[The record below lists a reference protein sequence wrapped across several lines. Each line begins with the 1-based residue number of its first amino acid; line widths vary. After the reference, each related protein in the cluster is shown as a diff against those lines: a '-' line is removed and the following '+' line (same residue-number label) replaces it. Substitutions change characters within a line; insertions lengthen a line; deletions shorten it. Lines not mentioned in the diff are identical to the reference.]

1 MGKRKTSAA
10 TGNATGRWMNGIAKD
25 DGPLRMSLSQD
36 LLHKLEEEIFLGK
49 LQPGTRLDE
58 KLLAERFKVSRTPVR
73 EALWHLA
80 SSGLVEIRRHQGAI
94 VRQLTLVELVEMFQV
109 MAELEGL
116 CARLSARRMNSAE
129 RKELV
134 QILKAGNKRIDDQ
147 DYEGFFLS
155 NNDFHEAIFVGS
167 KNNFLQEEARALRAR
182 VNPYRRYITY
192 QPGRMAKSQAE
203 HEAIVDA
210 IHAGDPDAAQRLMR
224 DHVNLLGEVVAD
236 FIASLSPEAAA
247 SWPGHLIDAPGSP
260 LAALAP
266 PRTTKPPRTA
276 RAPRPASANSK
287 PKAVVADKA

>member
-1 MGKRKTSAA
+1 MTKRKATAA
-10 TGNATGRWMNGIAKD
+10 TGKCSNATLKRNGHL
-25 DGPLRMSLSQD
+25 PMSRAQD

-58 KLLAERFKVSRTPVR
+58 KLLAERFSVSRTPVR

-80 SSGLVEIRRHQGAI
+80 SSGLVEIRRHQGAV

-116 CARLSARRMNSAE
+116 CARLAARRMTLVE
-129 RKELV
+129 RKELRH
-134 QILKAGNKRIDDQ
+134 ILKAGTKRIAEQ

-167 KNNFLQEEARALRAR
+167 KNNFLQQEARALRAR

-203 HEAIVDA
+203 HEAIVEA
-210 IHAGDPDAAQRLMR
+210 IQAGDADGAQQIMR
-224 DHVNLLGEVVAD
+224 NHVNMLGEVVAD

-247 SWPGHLIDAPGSP
+247 RWPVHLTESP
-260 LAALAP
+260 NPLLPSLAP
-266 PRTTKPPRTA
+266 PAATRSARPRASRPPANGRA
-276 RAPRPASANSK
+276 RVMA
-287 PKAVVADKA
+287 ADK

>member
-1 MGKRKTSAA
+1 MGQDEMGKRKTTTA
-10 TGNATGRWMNGIAKD
+10 TGGWTNGTPK
-25 DGPLRMSLSQD
+25 GPDPLPMSRAQD

-58 KLLAERFKVSRTPVR
+58 KLLAERFNVSRTPVR

-116 CARLSARRMNSAE
+116 CARLAARRITQAE
-129 RKELV
+129 RKEIR
-134 QILKAGNKRIDDQ
+134 QILKVGSKRIAEQ

-155 NNDFHEAIFVGS
+155 NNDFHEAIFVAS
-167 KNNFLQEEARALRAR
+167 KNTFLQQESRALRAR

-203 HEAIVDA
+203 HEAIVEA
-210 IHAGDPDAAQRLMR
+210 IEAGDSDTAQQLMR
-224 DHVNLLGEVVAD
+224 DHVNMLGEVSAD
-236 FIASLSPEAAA
+236 FIASLSPEAEA
-247 SWPGHLIDAPGSP
+247 SWQGQPAEASAPP
-260 LAALAP
+260 LPKLAP
-266 PRTTKPPRTA
+266 PRPAA
-276 RAPRPASANSK
+276 RATRATGAPRPSANTRARALA
-287 PKAVVADKA
+287 PE